1 MCCSKK
7 FKFCDEMPKPIL
19 AKPNEL
25 VATANLKDYDFSKY
39 PDSAGVVIDYIFT
52 KLPGLKRNVL
62 ILKSGTG
69 TGKSTYLLSETY
81 LKLVASGKSG
91 NIIATQPAVAN
102 PPSIVD
108 GIIEHGNG
116 NFTLGENIGY
126 ITGGPKVPTK
136 GGIKVVTNAILMLE
150 LINNEPSVIAKRYD
164 AIFIDEVHKS
174 STELEQLLFLLKKAS
189 FAEGFPPIVLMSGTL
204 DEVNLTQ
211 FFKCDPVANYIEV
224 KGGFSFDMTVTYP
237 DYPIRDYDVDVLKTI
252 EYIFKDGTT
261 KEDKR
266 LLGNPTKKPK
276 GELPPAS
283 LYKPYLRY
291 GIKDALI
298 FVNSAM
304 SIDNIAEAVEKKWPG
319 KILVVKIMGNTL
331 RDRGRDYENLQR
343 VLTPADAP
351 LEMKLIIATNA
362 VETGITIDGLV
373 YLIDSGMTK
382 EVAFN
387 PIYGSSTLIDKP
399 IDAFS
404 KAQRQGRVARAM
416 DGCFLPLYPERVAN
430 AFVKESYSKL
440 VVEDC
445 SRFLLSLIA
454 SGFAKGGFQDFVF
467 MDLRQKIPLQ
477 NITNALKT
485 LFHYGLIDSNLTI
498 TRFGKMLNETPRV
511 STHVGTFVFHMITY
525 TDCHLDDIFAMA
537 AFMEN
542 PRSAIGLTKIGYDKG
557 DFDFVGMK
565 KTYSKEIGNP
575 MFDYLCGLATVE
587 DLWVEDLFEN
597 SNILATVLKDV
608 RMDRK
613 GYGNLLALIA
623 TLRDYFYKLGITG
636 NKESSMGVG
645 SRGGKR
651 TRFRTLTASQC
662 VAYFAQVNRVITS
675 LGTRSEFVYD
685 SKKEKWVCPSN
696 TMEYYIPQQA
706 TEGISRVYLPT
717 YLIMG
722 NPRSKKYDI
731 VTDFVVK
738 V

>member
-1 MCCSKK
+1 MLFEK

-25 VATANLKDYDFSKY
+25 VETPNLKDYDFSKY
-39 PDSAGVVIDYIFT
+39 KDSAGIVIDYIF
-52 KLPGLKRNVL
+52 KRLPELKRNIL

-81 LKLVASGKSG
+81 LKLISSGKSG

-108 GIIEHGNG
+108 GIIEHGEG

-150 LINNEPSVIAKRYD
+150 LINNSPSEVAKRYD

-189 FAEGFPPIVLMSGTL
+189 FSPGFPPVVLMSGTL
-204 DEVNLTQ
+204 DEVNLTR
-211 FFKCDPVANYIEV
+211 FFQCDPVENYIEV

-252 EYIFKDGTT
+252 EYIFNDGNSP
-261 KEDKR
+261 EDKR
-266 LLGNPTKKPK
+266 LLGNTKGKKPK
-276 GELPPAS
+276 GELPPGGA
-283 LYKPYLRY
+283 YKPYLRY
-291 GIKDALI
+291 GIKDALV

-399 IDAFS
+399 VDAFS

-416 DGCFLPLYPERVAN
+416 DGCFLPLYSQKVEH

-445 SRFLLSLIA
+445 SRFLLSLIS
-454 SGFAKGGFQDFVF
+454 SGFAQGGFKDFVF

-485 LFHYGLIDSNLTI
+485 LFHYGLIDSNLAI
-498 TRFGKMLNETPRV
+498 TRYGKMLNEIPRV
-511 STHVGTFVFHMITY
+511 STHVGAFVFHMITY

-537 AFMEN
+537 AFLEN
-542 PRSAIGLTKIGYDKG
+542 PRAASGIAKLGYDKG

-575 MFDYLCGLATVE
+575 MFDFLCGLATVE

-597 SNILATVLKDV
+597 SNVLATVLRDV

-623 TLRDYFYKLGITG
+623 TLRDYFYKLGVTG
-636 NKESSMGVG
+636 DRSGTTG
-645 SRGGKR
+645 SKR
-651 TRFRTLTASQC
+651 TKFRTLTASQC
-662 VAYFAQVNRVITS
+662 VSYFAQVNRVVVG
-675 LGTRSEFVYD
+675 LGTRSEFAYN
-685 SKKEKWVCPSN
+685 KRKEKWVCSSN

-706 TEGISRVYLPT
+706 TEGTLRVYLPT
-717 YLIMG
+717 YIIMG
-722 NPRSKKYDI
+722 SARSKKYDI